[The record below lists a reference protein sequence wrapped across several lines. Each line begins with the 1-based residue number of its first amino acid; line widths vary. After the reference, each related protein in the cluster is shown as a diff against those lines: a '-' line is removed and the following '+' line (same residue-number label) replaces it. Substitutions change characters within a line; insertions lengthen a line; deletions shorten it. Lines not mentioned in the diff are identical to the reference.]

1 MFQGNTNPTTPAKTS
16 LATAEA
22 DVAKELDDPSES
34 CIYIPPIRPRRRL
47 REDPNSG
54 NGPNVLDEYDLRIQA
69 YKAAWNKCLTRVQ
82 SILRAI
88 QAPIVSEVATT
99 VTGAYKDVLPGLP
112 YHELPV
118 VALHGASS
126 SLVADIADRLERGLS
141 PIEVHGSRDPPR
153 GGSEKALQ
161 VHLYPADCSSV
172 MSMMKGV
179 VSGFVDR
186 TPGSKRRP
194 ATALANFDINLLRA
208 WYASQPI
215 KLVLAV
221 FLHEFEKF
229 DAAVVQD
236 VLMHVP
242 HLPLT
247 FVSLMASPAAPSYLH
262 SAYPRSTLALLR
274 VHPVVASS
282 GTALIKDVLTK
293 TFFDPDFE
301 PDVMLGPTALEYI
314 AEFATRYTAS
324 PDALITLL
332 QLAHMK
338 HFTQPLSVFV
348 NAEQT
353 AAGVSRLQ
361 TDPVPPSHASSI
373 VQALQVR
380 LLASASQTVP
390 SRAGSS
396 VSTPS
401 SPRKADATVPSTSA
415 LHELRGYVSRAH
427 TEFRRHARRLRVAF
441 AVGSLAERIALG
453 DAPASHAKSTE
464 SGGSS
469 RLNGLEAFSAVLRG
483 RVGSQVRYVCMAV
496 RKLPLPKLRA
506 LFHALH
512 ALLWDASS
520 AEVKRDEEA
529 ARVWIVTQLNELPP
543 EPIPQSEPNV
553 FGVAEDE
560 LPAVQ
565 DPAVKQLAAALGD
578 WLQAYIEDHLTRLD
592 DAPLWDIWYTSTTP
606 FPSELVN
613 PAPRPAAVAALLH
626 PHDFARA
633 HAELVRAT
641 APTPATAFAFSAA
654 PITAATPPDDVDT
667 ASDEGDPDPPLWRLP
682 DTSIAF
688 RRYVEAGRLV
698 NVYDWFESFAV
709 VIEAQR
715 RALRRNARSVKTS
728 GRGGSTDED
737 VDRDH
742 AHAVD
747 DEGEDANENGED
759 EDEAEEAEE
768 AEEQWKLAVQARFVR
783 ALHELDYMG
792 FVKHTGRKPDHVIRT
807 IYDIPD

>member
-1 MFQGNTNPTTPAKTS
+1 MAT
-16 LATAEA
+16 TAEV
-22 DVAKELDDPSES
+22 DISKELDDPSKG
-34 CIYIPPIRPRRRL
+34 CVYIPPTHPSAYMLLATKANGAL
-47 REDPNSG
+47 RGSERHLRKDQHLL
-54 NGPNVLDEYDLRIQA
+54 NGSNGLDEHDRRMQA

-82 SILRAI
+82 NILRAI
-88 QAPIVSEVATT
+88 QAPVVNEVAAT
-99 VTGAYKDVLPGLP
+99 VTGAYRDVLPGLP

-118 VALHGASS
+118 VALHGAGS
-126 SLVADIADRLERGLS
+126 SLVADIANRLE
-141 PIEVHGSRDPPR
+141 HGPPTVRDEDSRDSPR
-153 GGSEKALQ
+153 GSSGKALQ
-161 VHLYPADCSSV
+161 VHLHPADCSSV
-172 MSMMKGV
+172 MSMMKGI

-194 ATALANFDINLLRA
+194 PTALANFDISLLRA
-208 WYASQPI
+208 WYASQPE

-236 VLMHVP
+236 VLYICSMHIP

-247 FVSLMASPAAPSYLH
+247 FVPVMASPAAPSYIH

-282 GTALIKDVLTK
+282 GAALIKDVLTR
-293 TFFDPDFE
+293 TFFDPEFE

-314 AEFATRYTAS
+314 VEFATRHTAS
-324 PDALITLL
+324 PDALMTLL

-353 AAGVSRLQ
+353 TTVLSHLETHQ
-361 TDPVPPSHASSI
+361 TPPAHTSSLL
-373 VQALQVR
+373 QALQVR
-380 LLASASQTVP
+380 LLASASQTAP
-390 SRAGSS
+390 SRSG
-396 VSTPS
+396 
-401 SPRKADATVPSTSA
+401 SA
-415 LHELRGYVSRAH
+415 LREHIARAH
-427 TEFRRHARRLRVAF
+427 AEFRRHARRLRVAF
-441 AVGSLAERIALG
+441 AVGRLAERIALG
-453 DAPASHAKSTE
+453 DAPAGHAKSAE
-464 SGGSS
+464 SSS
-469 RLNGLEAFSAVLRG
+469 SGRLNSLEALSSVLRG
-483 RVGSQVRYVCMAV
+483 RASTQVRYVCMAV

-543 EPIPQSEPNV
+543 EHASQPESHV
-553 FGVAEDE
+553 FRGAEDA

-565 DPAVKQLAAALGD
+565 DPAVKQLAATLGD

-592 DAPLWDIWYTSTTP
+592 DAPLWDIWYTGTAP

-613 PAPRPAAVAALLH
+613 PAPRPAAIAALLH

-633 HAELVRAT
+633 HVELVRVIAPAPAPAAT
-641 APTPATAFAFSAA
+641 LPDAA
-654 PITAATPPDDVDT
+654 P
-667 ASDEGDPDPPLWRLP
+667 DEGDSDSEPPLWRLP

-709 VIEAQR
+709 VVEAQR
-715 RALRRNARSVKTS
+715 RALRRGARGSGTS
-728 GRGGSTDED
+728 GRGGSTDGE
-737 VDRDH
+737 VDHDDDR
-742 AHAVD
+742 AVD
-747 DEGEDANENGED
+747 GGEEDAYDNGEGDD
-759 EDEAEEAEE
+759 EDEE